1 MRSAALLALALLAGV
16 GPLAGQRPSER
27 RCRLVV
33 LNVDRE
39 GSRDERL
46 AGNVNYF
53 AAGNVRL
60 RCADQPIFLN
70 GDSLESYNAEVIRL
84 LTAASYRDSDIR
96 IDADTLTYLKGSE
109 LLQAR
114 GNVRI
119 VNAVNGSTLEGPYV
133 DYFRAVRGIRDSAE
147 TVALGRP
154 VVRYRVARAP
164 GDTVDPSPYVI
175 VADGLRGRGS
185 SNLNGWGNVTVDRDS
200 LTGRG
205 DTLHYDRGTADVAV
219 LIGEPAR
226 MARTGEDSFRVTG
239 RQVALVLEG
248 EALRAV
254 RAFGNGHVLG
264 GAGEIIAD
272 SAALTF
278 EEGELVQTL
287 AWDRA
292 DRAQVLAGGYDVRG
306 DSVAIDTPGE
316 RLRELRVFDDGLL
329 VEPEDTTAT
338 PAVPDSLVAVPDS
351 AGTAGVRNTMTG
363 NRITARFIDHD
374 SAGTVRTQVVDI
386 VAIGSATSLFA
397 RDVERDGRVSP
408 TINYT
413 RADTIVVVMKTGDS
427 SGVAEVRAFGN
438 VDGLQLERESLE
450 RSAARQAVRREEPL
464 P

>member
-1 MRSAALLALALLAGV
+1 MRRLALAALALLAATPGL
-16 GPLAGQRPSER
+16 GAQRPSER
-27 RCRLVV
+27 RCRLQV

-60 RCADQPIFLN
+60 RCVDEPIFLG

-84 LTAASYRDSDIR
+84 LTAASYRDSDVR
-96 IDADTLTYLKGSE
+96 IDADTLTYLKASE

-119 VNAVNGSTLEGPYV
+119 VNALNGSTLEGPHV
-133 DYFRAVRGIRDSAE
+133 DYLRAVRGIRDSAE

-154 VVRYRVARAP
+154 VVHYRVAREP

-185 SNLNGWGNVTVDRDS
+185 SRLTGWGTVTVDRDS
-200 LTGRG
+200 LRGRG
-205 DTLHYDRGTADVAV
+205 DTLHYDRGEEDVAV
-219 LIGEPAR
+219 LVGDPATMMR
-226 MARTGEDSFRVTG
+226 VGEDSFTVTG
-239 RQVALVLEG
+239 RRVELVLEA
-248 EALRAV
+248 EALRQV
-254 RAFGNGHVLG
+254 RAFGEGHVIG

-272 SAALTF
+272 STALAF
-278 EEGELVQTL
+278 EDGDLVRTL

-292 DRAQVLAGGYDVRG
+292 DRARVLAGGYDVRG
-306 DSVAIDTPGE
+306 DSVAIDTPAE
-316 RLRELRVFDDGLL
+316 RLRELRVFRNGLL
-329 VEPEDTTAT
+329 VEPEDTTGA
-338 PAVPDSLVAVPDS
+338 VAVADTLVTTPDS
-351 AGTAGVRNTMTG
+351 AEAGDIRNTMTG
-363 NRITARFIDHD
+363 HRITARFVDHD
-374 SAGTVRTQVVDI
+374 SAGTARTQVVDI

-413 RADTIVVVMKTGDS
+413 RADTIIVVMKTGDS
-427 SGVAEVRAFGN
+427 TGVAEVRAFGN

-450 RSAARQAVRREEPL
+450 RRAARQAVRREEQP
-464 P
+464 